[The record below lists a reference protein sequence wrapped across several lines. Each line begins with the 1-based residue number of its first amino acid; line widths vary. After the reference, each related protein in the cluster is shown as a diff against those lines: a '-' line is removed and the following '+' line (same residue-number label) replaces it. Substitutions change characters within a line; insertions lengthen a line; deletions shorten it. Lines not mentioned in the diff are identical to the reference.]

1 MSTYIFRRMLQGLII
16 LLIISF
22 VTYGLTTLAGSP
34 ISQYTNN
41 PRISKEDRDRIAR
54 ELGVDQPMPVQYWGW
69 LKKVAT
75 GDFGFSFTTKEP
87 VIKIIAARLPK
98 TLILMGAAELVIVLI
113 SLTVG
118 VLQAVK
124 QYSVFDNVV
133 TGISFV
139 GYSMPIFFIA
149 LSLILIFAVGLKD
162 LSRQPGWGWVPYLP
176 TGTAVWDEKN
186 PGEWI
191 RNMILPIASLTII
204 QVAGYSR
211 YIRSAMLEVLSQDY
225 VRTARAKGLLEKVV
239 IVRHA
244 LKNAALPFIT
254 VVGLDIP
261 FLLGGAIVTEQV
273 FSWAGMG
280 RLFVEFAG
288 KSDYPVIMGIL
299 MLVAAAVVLFS
310 ILTDVVY
317 TVFDPRIRLN

>member
-1 MSTYIFRRMLQGLII
+1 MSTYIIRRLLQGLVI

-22 VTYGLTTLAGSP
+22 VSYVLTSLAGSP
-34 ISQYTNN
+34 LAQYTNV
-41 PRISKEDRDRIAR
+41 RGMSQEDKARIAR

-69 LKKVAT
+69 LRKVAT
-75 GDFGFSFTTKEP
+75 GDLGYSFTTKEP

-98 TLILMGAAELVIVLI
+98 TLILMGIAEVVIITI
-113 SLTVG
+113 SLIVG
-118 VLQAVK
+118 VLQAVR
-124 QYSVFDNVV
+124 QYSAFDNII
-133 TGISFV
+133 TGVSFV

-176 TGTAVWDEKN
+176 TGTAVWDEKKV
-186 PGEWI
+186 GDWV
-191 RNMILPIASLTII
+191 RNLILPIASLTII
-204 QVAGYSR
+204 QVAGYTR
-211 YIRSAMLEVLSQDY
+211 YVRSAMLEVLSQDY
-225 VRTARAKGLLEKVV
+225 VRTARAKGLLEKAVV
-239 IVRHA
+239 VRHA

-280 RLFVEFAG
+280 RLFVEFAS

-299 MLVAAAVVLFS
+299 MLVATAVVLFS
-310 ILTDVVY
+310 ILTDVIY
-317 TVFDPRIRLN
+317 TLFDPRIRLN

>member
-1 MSTYIFRRMLQGLII
+1 MSTYIIRRLLQGLVI

-22 VTYGLTTLAGSP
+22 VSYVLTSLAGSP
-34 ISQYTNN
+34 LAQYTNV
-41 PRISKEDRDRIAR
+41 RGMSQEDKARIAR

-69 LKKVAT
+69 LRKVAT
-75 GDFGFSFTTKEP
+75 GDLGYSFTTKEP
-87 VIKIIAARLPK
+87 VTKIIAARLPK
-98 TLILMGAAELVIVLI
+98 TLVLMGIAEVVIITI
-113 SLTVG
+113 SLIVG
-118 VLQAVK
+118 VLQAVR
-124 QYSVFDNVV
+124 QYSAFDNII
-133 TGISFV
+133 TGVSFI

-162 LSRQPGWGWVPYLP
+162 LSKQPGWGWVPYLP
-176 TGTAVWDEKN
+176 TGTAVWDEKKI
-186 PGEWI
+186 GDWA
-191 RNMILPIASLTII
+191 RNLILPVVSLTII
-204 QVAGYSR
+204 QVAGYTR
-211 YIRSAMLEVLSQDY
+211 YVRSAMLEVLSQDY
-225 VRTARAKGLLEKVV
+225 VRTARAKGLLEKAVV
-239 IVRHA
+239 VRHA

-280 RLFVEFAG
+280 RLFVEFAS

-299 MLVAAAVVLFS
+299 MLVATAVVLFS

-317 TVFDPRIRLN
+317 TLFDPRIRLS

>member
-1 MSTYIFRRMLQGLII
+1 MSTYIVRRLLQGMVI

-22 VTYGLTTLAGSP
+22 VSYGLTNLAGSP
-34 ISQYTNN
+34 LSQYTNN
-41 PRISKEDRDRIAR
+41 PRISQEDKARIAR
-54 ELGVDQPMPVQYWGW
+54 ELGVDQPMPVQYLGW
-69 LKKVAT
+69 LKKVVT

-87 VIKIIAARLPK
+87 VVKIISARLPK
-98 TLILMGAAELVIVLI
+98 TLILMFASEIVIVSISLVI
-113 SLTVG
+113 G
-118 VLQAVK
+118 VLQAVR
-124 QYSVFDNVV
+124 QYSAFDNII
-133 TGISFV
+133 TGVSFV

-176 TGTAVWDEKN
+176 TGTAVWDEKKVS
-186 PGEWI
+186 EWV

-204 QVAGYSR
+204 QVAGYTR
-211 YIRSAMLEVLSQDY
+211 YVRSAMLEVLSQDY
-225 VRTARAKGLLEKVV
+225 VRTARAKGLLEKAVV
-239 IVRHA
+239 VRHA

-254 VVGLDIP
+254 VIGLDIP

-299 MLVAAAVVLFS
+299 MLVATAVVFFS
-310 ILTDVVY
+310 ILTDLVY
-317 TVFDPRIRLN
+317 TLFDPRIRLN

>member
-1 MSTYIFRRMLQGLII
+1 MSTYIIRRVLQGLVI

-22 VTYGLTTLAGSP
+22 VGYALTTTAGSP
-34 ISQYTNN
+34 LSQYTNN
-41 PRISKEDRDRIAR
+41 PRISKEDRARIAR
-54 ELGVDQPMPVQYWGW
+54 ELGVDQPFPVQYWGW
-69 LKKVAT
+69 LKKVVQ

-87 VIKIIAARLPK
+87 VIKIIAQRLPK
-98 TLILMGAAELVIVLI
+98 TLALMAMAQLVII
-113 SLTVG
+113 SLSLVVG
-118 VLQAVK
+118 VLQAIK
-124 QYSVFDNVV
+124 QYSWFDNLI

-149 LSLILIFAVGLKD
+149 LSLILVFAVGAKN
-162 LSRQPGWGWVPYLP
+162 LSKQPGWEWVPFLP
-176 TGTAVWDEKN
+176 TGTAVWDEKKVS
-186 PGEWI
+186 EWV
-191 RNMILPIASLTII
+191 RHMILPIASLTII
-204 QVAGYSR
+204 QVAGYTR
-211 YIRSAMLEVLSQDY
+211 YVRSAMLEVLSQDY
-225 VRTARAKGLLEKVV
+225 VRTARAKGLLEKMV
-239 IVRHA
+239 ISRHA

-254 VVGLDIP
+254 IIGLDIP

-299 MLVAAAVVLFS
+299 MLVATAVVIFS

-317 TVFDPRIRLN
+317 TLFDPRIRLS